1 VALGKTA
8 TAFTAFTTAVGAAKS
23 VTITVT
29 ANGVSVTT
37 TLVVTPT
44 AVLDRLLHHAT
55 TVNIRG
61 DSYRMNERRKAGLLQ
76 TLEGREKHLQKQNL
90 NEGAN

>member
-1 VALGKTA
+1 M
-8 TAFTAFTTAVGAAKS
+8 TTILTPRDWGS
-23 VTITVT
+23 VFGDTVM
-29 ANGVSVTT
+29 A
-37 TLVVTPT
+37 T

-61 DSYRMNERRKAGLLQ
+61 DSYRMKERRKAGLLQ
-76 TLEGREKHLQKQNL
+76 TLEGREKDLQKQNL